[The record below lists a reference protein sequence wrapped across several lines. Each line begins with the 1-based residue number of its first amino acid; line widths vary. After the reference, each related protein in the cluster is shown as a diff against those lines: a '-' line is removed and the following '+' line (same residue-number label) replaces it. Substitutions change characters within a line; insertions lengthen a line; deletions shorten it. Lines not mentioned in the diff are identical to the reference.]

1 MAHCLNSDDL
11 VDTYVNRLQQ
21 ALKEGSIDIHPRIK
35 DIHQDDLEPDPTK
48 SYINTGLSIPNIVKA
63 VINQPS
69 AIRAT
74 DTVQD
79 DKIRYVLESDFSHV
93 IGSTPKD
100 SNGSRVLSSRIQ
112 ITIGEPSDK
121 RISAKYSVFLL
132 KLLREQDTIKIKVI
146 HTCYSIIAINFK

>member
-1 MAHCLNSDDL
+1 MAECLSSDLLLDAYL
-11 VDTYVNRLQQ
+11 HRLQQ
-21 ALKEGSIDIHPRIK
+21 ALKDGSIEIHPRIK
-35 DIHQDDLEPDPTK
+35 DIHQDDQEPDPAK

-100 SNGSRVLSSRIQ
+100 SNGSRVRSNRIQ
-112 ITIGEPSDK
+112 ITIGHPSDR
-121 RISAKYSVFLL
+121 RISAKYSVFSL
-132 KLLREQDTIKIKVI
+132 KLLRVQDTIKIKVL
-146 HTCYSIIAINFK
+146 HTCCTIIAINVK